1 MNSKVK
7 KIVVIG
13 MLVAAQVVAG
23 RFLSIS
29 LPIVKIGFA
38 FLPLVIVA
46 MLYGPVWG
54 GVAGAIGDILVAVL
68 GEFGY
73 FPPMTISAILSGV
86 IYGVFLYRKPAD
98 IRRVI
103 LCVVCESVF
112 ISVIL
117 QTFWLMLL
125 TGKGYLVLLPT
136 RIVQNLITIPIQV
149 LCIRLVAYRV
159 VDLVR
164 KAEGPVSK
172 QGGRL

>member
-1 MNSKVK
+1 
-7 KIVVIG
+7 
-13 MLVAAQVVAG
+13 
-23 RFLSIS
+23 
-29 LPIVKIGFA
+29 
-38 FLPLVIVA
+38 
-46 MLYGPVWG
+46 
-54 GVAGAIGDILVAVL
+54 
-68 GEFGY
+68 
-73 FPPMTISAILSGV
+73 MTMSAILSGV

>member
-68 GEFGY
+68 GGFGY
-73 FPPMTISAILSGV
+73 FPPMTISAI
-86 IYGVFLYRKPAD
+86 
-98 IRRVI
+98 
-103 LCVVCESVF
+103 
-112 ISVIL
+112 
-117 QTFWLMLL
+117 
-125 TGKGYLVLLPT
+125 
-136 RIVQNLITIPIQV
+136 
-149 LCIRLVAYRV
+149 
-159 VDLVR
+159 
-164 KAEGPVSK
+164 PVSYTHLDVYK
-172 QGGRL
+172 RQGRFRPQQHE